1 MAKTRERARER
12 VWEGN
17 RKHESTRERLHAQ
30 RYVNRERERTFMAI
44 ERERERLWSKY
55 AFNVPGHSIPVSM
68 RWSRILVSMQLGGHI
83 FVVYGLFACL

>member
-1 MAKTRERARER
+1 
-12 VWEGN
+12 
-17 RKHESTRERLHAQ
+17 
-30 RYVNRERERTFMAI
+30 MAI